1 MRTSRDT
8 RELLLATAAF
18 AVAALTSGGRGRTLD
33 RRLFAWMN
41 GGLHTPRRDLVF
53 KAITELGSIWASA
66 AGAALLAARGR
77 RRAAGDALAAASTTW
92 LAGQAL
98 KRAFGRLRPYETG
111 SPNRLLIGKP
121 RGASWPSSHPAVLLT
136 FVLVAGRDLDLS
148 RAARAWLT
156 GLAGVVGVS
165 RVYLGVHYPS
175 DVGGGLL
182 VGRAMAGLWSRT
194 VSPRVL
200 GGSAHPARS

>member
-1 MRTSRDT
+1 MRNRRDR
-8 RELLLATAAF
+8 REALLATAAV
-18 AVAALTSGGRGRTLD
+18 ALAALTSGGRGRTLD

-41 GGLHTPRRDLVF
+41 GGLHTPRLDVAF
-53 KAITELGSIWASA
+53 KAITELGSIWAS
-66 AGAALLAARGR
+66 GAAAAVLAVRGKPR
-77 RRAAGDALAAASTTW
+77 VAGDALAAASTTW

-111 SPNRLLIGKP
+111 GPNRLLIGKP

-136 FVLVAGRDLDLS
+136 FVAVAGRDLGLQ
-148 RAARAWLT
+148 RAARAALT
-156 GLAGVVGVS
+156 GLAGVVAAS

-182 VGRAMAGLWSRT
+182 LGRALAGAWSRS
-194 VSPRVL
+194 VSPRLL
-200 GGSAHPARS
+200 GPTRF